1 VSRKDNL
8 GRSNPKERVSLIFQ
22 ILKMCIVWNRLVV
35 ASSLGVMAMTSLAES
50 FMVKEEMDPLSI
62 RDLIASPV
70 PCEGFV
76 DQWELMDTKTNKMVQ
91 TVENGDVV
99 YSDRPSFSIR
109 AVVSGA
115 LVTRL
120 VRFTLNVPYAL
131 CTNGAIFVSSLRGYG
146 ARCCG
151 DGVIAVNHVGDC
163 CPVAYIAVPIA
174 TLPDFTACCPT
185 GTATVDSLSRC
196 CGPNDILVISSTI
209 ANFNYCLPARYH
221 CQFQLLWYHCQRR
234 CAAPPILAAVP

>member
-1 VSRKDNL
+1 
-8 GRSNPKERVSLIFQ
+8 
-22 ILKMCIVWNRLVV
+22 M
-35 ASSLGVMAMTSLAES
+35 
-50 FMVKEEMDPLSI
+50 
-62 RDLIASPV
+62 
-70 PCEGFV
+70 
-76 DQWELMDTKTNKMVQ
+76 
-91 TVENGDVV
+91 
-99 YSDRPSFSIR
+99 
-109 AVVSGA
+109 
-115 LVTRL
+115 
-120 VRFTLNVPYAL
+120 
-131 CTNGAIFVSSLRGYG
+131 GAIFASSLRGYG
-146 ARCCG
+146 ARQAHGNERGVFCERNGRGTCTLPPTALTFEIRPRWIRGARPVAPVACENGLVGNDGCCG

-209 ANFNYCLPARYH
+209 ANFKYCLPARYH